1 MTRGIQPQVFAAL
14 IGLFFSSSEGGG
26 AGVGTV
32 VGSAVFNVLVIIG
45 GAALYSD
52 RGISLEWRTLLR
64 DAGFYAASLVALYV
78 CFADGV
84 LTTAEAACMVGL
96 YMAYLAVC
104 ALFARIVGC
113 LCPEKK
119 AEKKG
124 TAYQDLEKEPQLE
137 RTRAPSPLAPRP

>member
-1 MTRGIQPQVFAAL
+1 MFAAL

-84 LTTAEAACMVGL
+84 LTAAEAACMVCL

-124 TAYQDLEKEPQLE
+124 AAYQDLEKEPQLE
-137 RTRAPSPLAPRP
+137 RTRAPSPLAPSP